1 MPLFGVRLADRV
13 RKLFADRHY
22 LIVRYAAEHRRDW
35 MDAVTRVKS
44 ENDLLLNH
52 CEACQ
57 LISAVVA
64 TKHIP
69 GDIAELGVAYGAS
82 AKLIVKYANG
92 RPIHLFDTF
101 GGLPAPNKEVDSAR
115 FVEGDFNTSLA
126 RVKTYLAD
134 APEGQ
139 LFYHPGYF
147 PQTTGPVAAHK
158 FSFVHLD
165 ADLYESTLEALKFF
179 YPRMSPGGII
189 LCHDYLSADGVM
201 RAYAEFFAD
210 KIEPVI
216 ELSGYQCLVV
226 KV

>member
-1 MPLFGVRLADRV
+1 
-13 RKLFADRHY
+13 
-22 LIVRYAAEHRRDW
+22 
-35 MDAVTRVKS
+35 MDEVARVKS
-44 ENDLLLNH
+44 ENELLLNH

-64 TKHIP
+64 TKRVP

-82 AKLIVKYANG
+82 AKLILKYANG

-101 GGLPAPNKEVDSAR
+101 AGLPAPDKNVDSAK
-115 FVEGDFNTSLA
+115 FVEGDFKTSLRQVQA
-126 RVKTYLAD
+126 YLAD
-134 APEGQ
+134 APKEQ
-139 LFYHPGYF
+139 LFYHQGYF
-147 PQTTGPVAAHK
+147 PQTVGPVAAHK

-189 LCHDYLSADGVM
+189 LCHDYLSAAGVVQ
-201 RAYAEFFAD
+201 AYAEFFAD

-226 KV
+226 KT